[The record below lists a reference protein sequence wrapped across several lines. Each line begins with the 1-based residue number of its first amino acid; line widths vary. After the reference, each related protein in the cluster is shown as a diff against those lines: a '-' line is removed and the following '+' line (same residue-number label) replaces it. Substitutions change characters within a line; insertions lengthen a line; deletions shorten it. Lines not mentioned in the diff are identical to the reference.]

1 MAVQRAEWGW
11 LFDYDPTVVR
21 LHHVLR
27 AIILDAADRAAFIA
41 HFDDAG
47 SAASLAAIERTF
59 AEKTPRERA
68 ALSETYR
75 VLKKTLAGYYR
86 KQQAGEKDDPG
97 FGWLASEEAYAYV
110 RLLHQQGRIVILQG
124 DMLGSKAMIGIGN
137 AARAAGVVIRVY
149 YPSNAPEF
157 WPHSQQY
164 KDNVI
169 GLPFDERS
177 VVLQTFSG
185 LHPGYGEKKKGYWHY
200 NVQAGLDQQA
210 LMRRRGVGSLPQLV
224 TVRLKTQDPDLTV
237 TGLERG
243 AAP

>member
-1 MAVQRAEWGW
+1 M
-11 LFDYDPTVVR
+11 
-21 LHHVLR
+21 
-27 AIILDAADRAAFIA
+27 
-41 HFDDAG
+41 
-47 SAASLAAIERTF
+47 
-59 AEKTPRERA
+59 
-68 ALSETYR
+68 
-75 VLKKTLAGYYR
+75 
-86 KQQAGEKDDPG
+86 
-97 FGWLASEEAYAYV
+97 
-110 RLLHQQGRIVILQG
+110 
-124 DMLGSKAMIGIGN
+124 
-137 AARAAGVVIRVY
+137 
-149 YPSNAPEF
+149 
-157 WPHSQQY
+157 
-164 KDNVI
+164 